1 MDIYEKRTI
10 PTNINLGLRSNLR
23 QATYTLRVLSALKTC
38 QPPTRKSYILDDL
51 KESVFPTWKKQ
62 LNQLIA
68 GLPPKDRD
76 DLARTYSL
84 QDTTA
89 ELTRK
94 PVDTRRTEK
103 KEVTANIS
111 NQELKNLLDF
121 RLTGP
126 LDEKPTFRLT
136 LTLGDFAYDEAHF
149 QWVKELR
156 ECFFNW
162 TEKNR
167 ITGDYQRFQDL
178 VSKVHDLY
186 RQMATGNAAAF
197 SDLGKITGE
206 KNKCFP
212 VFLYE
217 ILIGVLL
224 DWHKGSGTILDSI
237 DDWHDKLVKKALDF
251 KTEGMQL
258 LEKGLGEPMRETIP
272 PLEITSRPDWIW
284 DPESESAERFT
295 SRVRKNLNQQIRHY
309 TQTILALTAQVTLPE
324 VRSPYHYEWLVRY
337 QIYDESLMSI
347 AKSSSDEYRNPEGQ
361 YKERDPNDIKD
372 KIQQIA
378 DRMGMKLR

>member
-1 MDIYEKRTI
+1 
-10 PTNINLGLRSNLR
+10 TNISLGLRSNLS
-23 QATYTLRVLSALKTC
+23 QATYTLRVLSALETC
-38 QPPTRKSYILDDL
+38 EPPTGKSHILDDL
-51 KESVFPTWKKQ
+51 KESVFPTWNKQ
-62 LNQLIA
+62 LNQLIT

-76 DLARTYSL
+76 DLARVYSL
-84 QDTTA
+84 HDTTT
-89 ELTRK
+89 ELTRD
-94 PVDTRRTEK
+94 PVETRRTEK
-103 KEVTANIS
+103 TANFS
-111 NQELKNLLDF
+111 DQELKNLLGF

-126 LDEKPTFRLT
+126 LDDKPTFRLT

-149 QWVKELR
+149 QWAKELR

-162 TEKNR
+162 TGKNR
-167 ITGDYQRFQDL
+167 ITGDGQRFQEL
-178 VSKVHDLY
+178 VSKAHGLY
-186 RQMATGNAAAF
+186 QQLPTGNETAF
-197 SDLGKITGE
+197 SELAKIADQ

-224 DWHKGSGTILDSI
+224 DWHKRSETTLDSI
-237 DDWHDKLVKKALDF
+237 DGWHDKLVKKALDLR
-251 KTEGMQL
+251 TEGMQL
-258 LEKGLGEPMRETIP
+258 LEKGLREPMQETIP
-272 PLEITSRPDWIW
+272 PLEIACRPDWIW
-284 DPESESAERFT
+284 DPESESVELFT
-295 SRVRKNLNQQIRHY
+295 SRVRKHINKQIKHY

-337 QIYDESLMSI
+337 QIYGESLMSI

-378 DRMGMKLR
+378 DIIGIKLR